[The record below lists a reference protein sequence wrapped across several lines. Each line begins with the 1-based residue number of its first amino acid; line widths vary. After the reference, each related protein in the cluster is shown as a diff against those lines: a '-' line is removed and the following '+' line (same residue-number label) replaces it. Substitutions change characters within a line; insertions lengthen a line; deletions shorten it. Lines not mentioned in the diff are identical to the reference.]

1 MQPMFA
7 WLFWRSQNATSW
19 HKCRPPFW
27 PQRTLDGSWTYDSRQ
42 TWRRRRED
50 GQCEYIQ
57 AAAEKTRVPVSAAI
71 VPSIGSG
78 DGQPLAA
85 SGKDGKNRTPGTW
98 NQVELLTAQSIEVGI
113 TDENQVGFVL
123 DPGMETE
130 FAISIEPQLAWVLG
144 KLLLEI
150 ADKAKGKDP
159 TVDLVGFK
167 AVRAIAHLQAPSQ
180 RNDDKGCQ

>member
-1 MQPMFA
+1 MFG
-7 WLFWRSQNATSW
+7 WLFWRSQDATSW

-27 PQRTLDGSWTYDSRQ
+27 WPQPTLDGSWTCDSRQ

-50 GQCEYIQ
+50 GQWEYIQ
-57 AAAEKTRVPVSAAI
+57 AAAEKANRVPVSAAAF
-71 VPSIGSG
+71 VSTIGS
-78 DGQPLAA
+78 DARQRLAA
-85 SGKDGKNRTPGTW
+85 SGKDGKYRTPGTW
-98 NQVELLTAQSIEVGI
+98 NQVGFLTAQSIEVGI

-130 FAISIEPQLAWVLG
+130 FAISIEPQLAWKLG

-150 ADKAKGKDP
+150 ADKARCKDP

-167 AVRAIAHLQAPSQ
+167 AVS
-180 RNDDKGCQ
+180 